1 MKSTKSPEATD
12 RILKENGFLLHFSF
26 DIRPYLRVTEY
37 EKGEYIIRNTDQ
49 LTRILYL
56 VRGTAK
62 LYGFHKNGRQS
73 LINFF
78 TPPSFFGVPELF
90 EENKRPF
97 PIVAQTKCRF
107 IEVDTRGCRAAL
119 LQDAQF
125 LRFCCSMALKQ
136 NVAQNHR
143 YMCLTAYPSRNNLAA
158 CLLLLQNDGVL
169 SVKYTEIAEYLTI
182 SYRHLMQLISE
193 LCEERILERVPKG
206 LRILDW
212 EQVRALADEMREDDH
227 GAGN

>member
-1 MKSTKSPEATD
+1 MKSAESTAVTD
-12 RILKENGFLLHFSF
+12 RVLKEHEFESHFSF
-26 DIRPYLRVTEY
+26 DIRPHIRVTEY

-56 VRGTAK
+56 VSGTAK

-78 TPPSFFGVPELF
+78 TPFSLFGVPELF
-90 EENKRPF
+90 EENKRPY
-97 PIVAQTKCRF
+97 PLVAQTRCRF
-107 IEVDTRGCRAAL
+107 IEIDTKGCRAGL

-136 NVAQNHR
+136 NVAQN
-143 YMCLTAYPSRNNLAA
+143 RNNFAA
-158 CLLLLQNDGVL
+158 CLLLLQNGGLL

-182 SYRHLMQLISE
+182 SYRHLMHLISTM
-193 LCEERILERVPKG
+193 CEEQILERVPKG
-206 LRILDW
+206 VRILDW
-212 EQVRALADEMREDDH
+212 DKVRELAEEIREEE
-227 GAGN
+227 